1 VFDLL
6 SNHDAQVDA
15 EKLKVDDDGGVD
27 EDNELYSSDT
37 SSTSLNST
45 APLIY
50 FPTLSTSLSS
60 SSADEGEGLVVPLAD
75 GPRKKPVVLHSP
87 HSFYSFSVLATHD
100 QRLYAVSDKSIVGNT
115 RDNSTRHDT
124 TRIAHDTTRHA
135 RLGGLWHT

>member
-1 VFDLL
+1 MFDLH
-6 SNHDAQVDA
+6 SDHDAHVDA
-15 EKLKVDDDGGVD
+15 EKVKVDDGGVY
-27 EDNELYSSDT
+27 EDNELYSSY
-37 SSTSLNST
+37 TSLNST

-87 HSFYSFSVLATHD
+87 HSFYSFVLATRD

-115 RDNSTRHDT
+115 RDDTTRTTRHDT
-124 TRIAHDTTRHA
+124 TRDSLVDTHVMCGPQQCGT
-135 RLGGLWHT
+135 